1 MSGRRVV
8 ITGMGAVTSMG
19 LDVPSLWNGV
29 LEGKSGI
36 GLIESFPTD
45 DFPVKIGGEVR
56 GFDPEKF
63 QDRRMAR
70 RTDRCTQFAIWASEE
85 AKIDAGLDS
94 EKLDRDRCGVIMGSG
109 IGGLA
114 TMMEQCTILIT
125 KGARRVS
132 PMLVPKMMINASS
145 GEIAIRLGF
154 AGPNYTTSSA
164 CASAN
169 HAIGMAY
176 TSIVAGQAD
185 LMVSGGTEAALV
197 PLGFAGFCSARAL
210 SKRNDAP
217 EKASRPWDRDRDGFV
232 FSEGSGV
239 IVLEELEHAKARGA
253 TIYAEMLGFGM
264 SDDAHHITA
273 PHADGLGAGKAMS
286 QALKASSIGPED
298 VQYINAHGTSTD
310 LGDKA
315 ETKAIRQVFGE
326 YADKIN
332 ISSTKSM
339 VGHLLGASG
348 GVEAIVLAKTVKNGL
363 IHQTLNLE
371 NPGEG
376 CDLDYVPGATREQPV
391 KHAVSNSFGF
401 GGHNT
406 AIVFGRYDG

>member
-1 MSGRRVV
+1 MSRRVV
-8 ITGMGAVTSMG
+8 VTGMGAVTSMG

-36 GLIESFPTD
+36 GKIESFSTE

-70 RTDRCTQFAIWASEE
+70 RTDRCTQFAIYASEE
-85 AKIDAGLDS
+85 AKTNAGLDLES
-94 EKLDRDRCGVIMGSG
+94 LDLDRCGVILGSG

-114 TMMEQCTILIT
+114 TMQEQGEVLMK

-132 PMLVPKMMINASS
+132 PMLVPKMMINAAS

-154 AGPNYTTSSA
+154 AGPNFTTASA

-169 HAIGMAY
+169 HAIGLAYMA
-176 TSIVAGQAD
+176 IQAGQGD
-185 LMVSGGTEAALV
+185 LFMTGGTEAALV

-210 SKRNDAP
+210 SKRNDEP
-217 EKASRPWDRDRDGFV
+217 ERASRPWDRDRDGFV
-232 FSEGSGV
+232 FSEGAGLL
-239 IVLEELEHAKARGA
+239 VLEDLEHAKKRGA
-253 TIYAEMLGFGM
+253 TIYAEMIGFGM
-264 SDDAHHITA
+264 SDDAGHITA
-273 PHADGLGAGKAMS
+273 PSEDGAGASKAMS
-286 QALKASSIGPED
+286 MALKAARLNPED
-298 VQYINAHGTSTD
+298 VSYINAHGTSTD

-315 ETKAIRQVFGE
+315 ETQAIRRVFKDH
-326 YADKIN
+326 ADKIN
-332 ISSTKSM
+332 VSSTKSM

-348 GVEAIVLAKTVKNGL
+348 GVEAIVLAKTVHEGKV
-363 IHQTLNLE
+363 HQTLNLE

-376 CDLDYVPGATREQPV
+376 CDLDYVPGATREV
-391 KHAVSNSFGF
+391 AIKNAMSNSFGF

-406 AIVFGRYDG
+406 AIAFTRYDD